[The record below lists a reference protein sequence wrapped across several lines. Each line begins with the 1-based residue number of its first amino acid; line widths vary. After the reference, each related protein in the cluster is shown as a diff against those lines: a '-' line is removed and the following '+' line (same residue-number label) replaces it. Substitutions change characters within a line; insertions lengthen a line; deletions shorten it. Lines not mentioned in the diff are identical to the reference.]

1 MNSYLKLLI
10 LGICMS
16 ICLLSFDVKQA
27 VIHSVLST
35 QQPECAISQ
44 REVLEP
50 IDSVLFQLGLG
61 LMLTENYG
69 QAEDCFRKLTE
80 QEPRSLEVTNNRA
93 INYALWAMSL
103 LKEEEAKEI
112 IQYVFPFEVSYQSI
126 TQKGNET
133 DSFRKEKITRLMKEA
148 VSGFESCRT
157 LGKKSAA
164 IHLNLASA
172 YGLSGKWES
181 DKTLLR
187 KSLEEAKRAGVLAKE
202 QGLASTQGYAMIVEG
217 ILYAYLGDHAKR
229 DALFAQAR
237 EAYRV
242 QVNAWRLGSF
252 IQQNLAVAGQ
262 DSDWQPVRTATEKY
276 DPSLDDPEKVDG
288 ISLSRLSSLPVD
300 QEVYKEAYSLEVA
313 KVYEKAYPA
322 SQLYVY
328 FKDENNYMMFHQA
341 ASDYPGATSRKIE
354 VGDSEARVR
363 EQYGD
368 PYCEQAAVG
377 GKLILYKKAKVMFFI
392 GPDEKVQHWTIWLR
406 KKKKTK

>member
-1 MNSYLKLLI
+1 
-10 LGICMS
+10 MS
-16 ICLLSFDVKQA
+16 MCLFSFDVKQPE
-27 VIHSVLST
+27 IHSVLST

-44 REVLEP
+44 REIFEP

-69 QAEDCFRKLTE
+69 QAEDCFRKLLEE
-80 QEPRSLEVTNNRA
+80 QPRSLEVRNNQA
-93 INYALWAMSL
+93 INQALWAMSL
-103 LKEEEAKEI
+103 LSEAEAEEI
-112 IQYVFPFEVSYQSI
+112 IQYVFPFEVSYLSNTI
-126 TQKGNET
+126 KGDET
-133 DSFRKEKITRLMKEA
+133 DSFRKQKITRMMKAA
-148 VSGFESCRT
+148 VAGFESCRS
-157 LGKKSAA
+157 LGEPSAA

-172 YGLSGKWES
+172 YGLLGRWEG
-181 DKTLLR
+181 DKTSLR
-187 KSLEEAKRAGVLAKE
+187 KSLKEAKQAGTLARE
-202 QGLASTQGYAMIVEG
+202 QGLASTQGYALIVEG
-217 ILYAYLGDHAKR
+217 ILYAYLGDTTKR

-262 DSDWQPVRTATEKY
+262 DADWQPVRTAAEKY
-276 DPSLDDPEKVDG
+276 DPFLDDPEKVDG
-288 ISLSRLSSLPVD
+288 IALAQLSNLPLD
-300 QEVYKEAYSLEVA
+300 KEAYSLEVA
-313 KVYEKAYPA
+313 KVYEKTYPA

-341 ASDYPGATSRKIE
+341 ASDYSGATSRKIE

-392 GPDEKVQHWTIWLR
+392 GPDEQVQHWTIWLG
-406 KKKKTK
+406 KKTK